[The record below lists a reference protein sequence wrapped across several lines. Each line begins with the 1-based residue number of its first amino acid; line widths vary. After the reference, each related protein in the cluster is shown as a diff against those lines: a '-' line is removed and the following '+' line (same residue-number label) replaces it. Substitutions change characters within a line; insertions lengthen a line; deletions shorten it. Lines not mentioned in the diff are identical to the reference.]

1 MGVKAGSPSGDEFP
15 TRIALLEWI
24 WYNSSMKDEQA
35 QHKITLSIPRETW
48 EAVNELAREHQRSFT
63 KELVWAL
70 QEYVRRERG
79 RWRKMAEG

>member
-1 MGVKAGSPSGDEFP
+1 
-15 TRIALLEWI
+15 
-24 WYNSSMKDEQA
+24 MKDEQA

-70 QEYVRRERG
+70 HEYVRRERQ
-79 RWRKMAEG
+79 RKRERER